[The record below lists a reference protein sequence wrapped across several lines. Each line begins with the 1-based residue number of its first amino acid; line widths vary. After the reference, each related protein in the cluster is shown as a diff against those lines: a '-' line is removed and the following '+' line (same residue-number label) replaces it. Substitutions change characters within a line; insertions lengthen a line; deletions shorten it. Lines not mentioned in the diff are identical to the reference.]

1 MRPYEMMIILEAD
14 LEDHSAEL
22 DGIKE
27 VITKLDG
34 EVSKVETWGKRR
46 FAYPIEKRTEGY
58 YALLKFTLEPSQQK
72 ELKRVLSLRQ
82 SVVRELVIRLD
93 EE

>member
-58 YALLKFTLEPSQQK
+58 YALLKFNLEPSQQK